1 MLRSVQG
8 FLAGSEGV
16 REILPF
22 RGFEIACKSFRLTSS
37 IRDGFT
43 RHDDHTGADRPVATS
58 ASDLTIRERI
68 LLFGVASGTD
78 WQRVGVL
85 AHAVA

>member
-1 MLRSVQG
+1 
-8 FLAGSEGV
+8 
-16 REILPF
+16 
-22 RGFEIACKSFRLTSS
+22 
-37 IRDGFT
+37 
-43 RHDDHTGADRPVATS
+43 VATS